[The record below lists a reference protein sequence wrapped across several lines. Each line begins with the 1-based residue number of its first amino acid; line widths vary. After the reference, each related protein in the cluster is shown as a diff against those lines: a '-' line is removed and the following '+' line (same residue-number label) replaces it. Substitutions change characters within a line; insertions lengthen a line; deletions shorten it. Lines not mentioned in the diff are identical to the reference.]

1 MQEVPLMPGV
11 SVALSD
17 QAYEIFKNLE
27 KGRRSKIMSAALL
40 QWYAQQEVYAI
51 ERAELRGLE
60 E

>member
-1 MQEVPLMPGV
+1 MPGV

-51 ERAELRGLE
+51 ERAELREME